1 MNISFHFEKLSKFPR
16 EEEPSTIAVPFA
28 EGIVSDSS
36 KVSVLD
42 GNKVVPT
49 QTRVTAKWPDG
60 SVKWL
65 LLHFLADLPA
75 NLGKQFVI
83 STDCETVSPSQA
95 VGLQQSDESLVITT
109 GELVA
114 ELSSPGETG
123 LFKSLKR
130 KDGLSTHNVVGPT
143 LRDASN
149 QEFVCE
155 VSAEGWSV
163 LESGPVRC
171 SVEAKG
177 KHLSTADENHWFDFV
192 VRVYAY
198 AGKPWLMIDYQ
209 IINKEL
215 AKEQVI
221 HAADLRIQSVQGIQK
236 SEQLRLGISR
246 MGADRR
252 LFKSGVTGD
261 RLSHTFT
268 AESLKKEFIEDI
280 AETFCGTFW
289 ADLNEQNRGGISV
302 TLFQAPQN
310 LPKSLDVTSEEI
322 NVGIIPA
329 EHPITMM
336 QGMAKTHR
344 FFLHVHGAE
353 ETLEQ
358 VNVRSLQMQMPDHP
372 VLEPRAY
379 ERAGIIE
386 PIPSDQFI
394 DWVERGFYRM
404 ADGRAKT
411 FGMLHWGDAPDKNY
425 TFQGRGDGDWVWVN
439 NEYDLPHAMMH
450 LFARTGKRRFY
461 DYMLRGAEHWMDVD
475 ICHFSEEPLRQNGQI
490 MHSGKHVTGLVK
502 ICHEW
507 VEGLLDYYHMTG
519 EQSALAAAIGIG
531 DNVRLILNTPRY
543 QGEGGIAARESGW
556 ALRCLVA
563 LYKETYEDKWLEA
576 ADRIVDHFE
585 AWQNKYGTFLS
596 PATDHTVYRSG
607 FMICVA
613 INSLMRY
620 YQIRPQERIKQMI
633 VDVMSD
639 YLEHCYV
646 KETGLFYYKE
656 LPSTQRLHTNPICLE
671 ALSYAYEFTGDVK
684 YLEAGRATFREGID
698 IREGARE
705 DREIS
710 GDALI
715 FWGDSPKK
723 FAQYYYPIFYYYHTI
738 VKAGFK
744 INNYY

>member
-1 MNISFHFEKLSKFPR
+1 MNISLSFEKLSKFPR
-16 EEEPSTIAVPFA
+16 HEEPSTIAVPFA
-28 EGIVSDSS
+28 EGILSDSS

-42 GNKVVPT
+42 GNEIVPT
-49 QTRVTAKWPDG
+49 QTRVTATWPDG

-75 NLGKQFVI
+75 NLGKQFAI
-83 STDCETVSPSQA
+83 STDCKTVSPSEPVRLEQRN
-95 VGLQQSDESLVITT
+95 GSCVITT
-109 GELVA
+109 GEMEA
-114 ELSSPGETG
+114 ELSAPGETG
-123 LFKSLKR
+123 LFKSLKL
-130 KDGLSTHNVVGPT
+130 KGGLPTHSVVGPS

-149 QEFVCE
+149 HEYVCE
-155 VSAEGWSV
+155 ISAEGWRV

-177 KHLSTADENHWFDFV
+177 KHLSTEENRWFDFV
-192 VRVYAY
+192 VRVYAF

-215 AKEQVI
+215 EEEQVI
-221 HAADLRIQSVQGIQK
+221 HAAELRIQSAQDIQQ
-236 SEQLRLGISR
+236 SEKLRLGISR
-246 MGADRR
+246 FGADKR
-252 LFKSGVTGD
+252 LSKSGVTGE
-261 RLSHTFT
+261 RLSYTFT
-268 AESLKKEFIEDI
+268 AESIKKEFIDDI
-280 AETFCGTFW
+280 PETFCGTFW
-289 ADLNEQNRGGISV
+289 ADMNEENRGGISV
-302 TLFQAPQN
+302 TLFQAQQN
-310 LPKSLDVTSEEI
+310 FPKSLDVTSAEI

-329 EHPITMM
+329 GHPITML

-372 VLEPRAY
+372 VLEPGAY

-411 FGMLHWGDAPDKNY
+411 FGMLHWGDAPDKGY
-425 TFQGRGDGDWVWVN
+425 TFQGRGGGDWVWVN

-450 LFARTGKRRFY
+450 LFARTGRRRFY

-475 ICHFSEEPLRQNGQI
+475 ICHFSEDPLRQSGQI
-490 MHSGKHVTGLVK
+490 MHSAKHVTGSVK

-519 EQSALAAAIGIG
+519 EQSALVAAIGIG
-531 DNVRLILNTPRY
+531 DNICRILSTPRY

-556 ALRCLVA
+556 ALRSLTA
-563 LYKETYEDKWLEA
+563 LYNETYEDKWLHA

-585 AWQNKYGTFLS
+585 TWKNKYGTFLS

-613 INSLMRY
+613 VNSLMRY
-620 YQIRPQERIKQMI
+620 YRIRPQERIKQMI
-633 VDVMSD
+633 VDVMDD

-656 LPSTQRLHTNPICLE
+656 LPSTQKLHSNPICLE
-671 ALSYAYEFTGDVK
+671 ALSHAYEFTGNVK
-684 YLEAGRATFREGID
+684 FLEAGRATFREGID
-698 IREGARE
+698 IRDGERE
-705 DREIS
+705 NREIS

-738 VKAGFK
+738 IKADFK
-744 INNYY
+744 I

>member
-1 MNISFHFEKLSKFPR
+1 MSKFPR
-16 EEEPSTIAVPFA
+16 HEEPSTIAVPFA
-28 EGIVSDSS
+28 EGMVSDSS

-42 GNKVVPT
+42 GNEAIPT
-49 QTRVTAKWPDG
+49 QTRVTATWPDG

-65 LLHFLADLPA
+65 LLHFLADLPS
-75 NLGKQFVI
+75 NLGKSFMI
-83 STDCETVSPSQA
+83 STDRETVLPAQPIG
-95 VGLQQSDESLVITT
+95 VQQRNGSVVITT
-109 GELVA
+109 GALEA
-114 ELSSPGETG
+114 ELSAPGETG
-123 LFKSLKR
+123 LFRTLKLE
-130 KDGLSTHNVVGPT
+130 GGVQTHNVVGPT

-149 QEFVCE
+149 QEHVCQI
-155 VSAEGWSV
+155 SAEGWRV
-163 LESGPVRC
+163 LESGPIRC

-177 KHLSTADENHWFDFV
+177 KHLSTADENRWFDFV
-192 VRVYAY
+192 VRVYAF

-215 AKEQVI
+215 AQEQVI
-221 HAADLRIQSVQGIQK
+221 HAAELRVQSAQDVLQ

-246 MGADRR
+246 FGTDKR
-252 LFKSGVTGD
+252 LSKSGVKGD
-261 RLSHTFT
+261 HLSYAFT

-280 AETFCGTFW
+280 PETFCGTFW
-289 ADLNEQNRGGISV
+289 ADLSEQHRGGISV

-310 LPKSLDVTSEEI
+310 LPKSLEVTSEEI

-329 EHPITMM
+329 GHPITMM

-344 FFLHVHGAE
+344 FFLHVHGADE
-353 ETLEQ
+353 QLEQ

-372 VLEPRAY
+372 VLERGAY

-386 PIPSDQFI
+386 SIPGDQFI

-425 TFQGRGDGDWVWVN
+425 TFQGRGNGDWVWVN

-475 ICHFSEEPLRQNGQI
+475 ICHFSEDPLRQNGQI

-519 EQSALAAAIGIG
+519 EQSALTAAIGIG
-531 DNVRLILNTPRY
+531 DNIRRILNTPRY

-556 ALRCLVA
+556 ALRSLTA
-563 LYKETYEDKWLEA
+563 LYNETYEEKWLEA
-576 ADRIVDHFE
+576 AERIVDHFT
-585 AWQNKYGTFLS
+585 AWKNKFGTFLS

-613 INSLMRY
+613 VNSLMRY
-620 YQIRPQERIKQMI
+620 YRIRPQEQIKQMI
-633 VDVMSD
+633 VDVMDD

-656 LPSTQRLHTNPICLE
+656 LPSTQKLHSNPICLE
-671 ALSYAYEFTGDVK
+671 ALSYAYEFTGEVK
-684 YLEAGRATFREGID
+684 FLEAGRATFREGID
-698 IREGARE
+698 IRGGEGE
-705 DREIS
+705 GREIS
-710 GDALI
+710 GDAGDALI

-723 FAQYYYPIFYYYHTI
+723 FAQYYYPIFYYYQTI
-738 VKAGFK
+738 LKVG
-744 INNYY
+744 IQV